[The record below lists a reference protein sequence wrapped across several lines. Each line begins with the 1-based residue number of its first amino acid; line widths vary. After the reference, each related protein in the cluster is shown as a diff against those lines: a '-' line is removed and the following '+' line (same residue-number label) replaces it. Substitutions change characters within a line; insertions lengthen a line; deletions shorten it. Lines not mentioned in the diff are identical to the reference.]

1 MASSSKGIREFDDIR
16 IALKEIQEQG
26 SSQYSHIIPQLPEW
40 FDKEYVFT
48 ENGEVYSI
56 NLYKLTCTCNEFKE
70 KSTLYKP
77 GEIKS
82 LCRHIYGKILRTRA
96 VEYIDEL
103 SLLLLKDY
111 MHNPEL
117 VFYSYIL
124 SGRQIIIGLA
134 RSPWINIYA
143 KAKRTKEDSEGRY
156 SRYSYNIKQDRWSYN
171 ISPYPKNLIIE
182 AIKISLRQN
191 SAPA

>member
-1 MASSSKGIREFDDIR
+1 MASSLKKIKEYDDIR

-26 SSQYSHIIPQLPEW
+26 NNQYSHIIPQLPEW
-40 FDKEYVFT
+40 FDKEYIFT

-56 NLYKLTCTCNEFKE
+56 NLYRLTCTCSE
-70 KSTLYKP
+70 YKDKALKYKC
-77 GEIKS
+77 GDIKS
-82 LCRHIYGKILRTRA
+82 LCRHIYSKIIRTRA
-96 VEYIDEL
+96 AEYIDDL

-111 MHNPEL
+111 VHNPGL

-124 SGRQIIIGLA
+124 SGRRIIIGLA
-134 RSPWINIYA
+134 QSPWINIYA
-143 KAKRTKEDSEGRY
+143 KAKRTKDDPEGRY
-156 SRYSYNIKQDRWSYN
+156 SRYSYNLKQERWSYN

-182 AIKISLRQN
+182 AIKISIGQN